1 MADLHDAAPLLLYR
15 HGAKQ
20 FFRRWY
26 IEAFRTEES
35 IAMARAPKTPGSRVA
50 ASNAS
55 IAVSAR
61 TARTI
66 PGL

>member
-1 MADLHDAAPLLLYR
+1 MAR
-15 HGAKQ
+15 KQ

-50 ASNAS
+50 AGNAS
-55 IAVSAR
+55 IAVGAR
-61 TARTI
+61 TARTN